1 MTAYSTAFIS
11 SGILPMIQLIVPLW
25 CLVEL
30 GMSATMIGIAAGA
43 RSLLAAFFSIHSGAL
58 LDRIGVRRVMVFC
71 TVVSIALTLVY
82 PLVPIITSVIA
93 IQLAMIV
100 LLQLVTGF
108 LHTIGWIGSQ
118 TQIGQLSKGSPK
130 HMGRFTAVTNLALF
144 FTPPLAGWAWDFGQS
159 TNYGGAWLAFI
170 VIALCNVLL
179 WVSVALMP
187 IPKSVSVPTSFPL
200 LRSLSPSLID
210 YKQAFHLFLTPTVAF
225 VVVAS
230 FLINGLI
237 QVRMNFM
244 SLYMESVGYEGRII
258 GLMMGLAFLIAG
270 ITALP
275 TERAKRYMAPHW
287 IVLLMIILTALGN
300 GLVPLFEGISGLTFS
315 TILFGG
321 GVGLG
326 MAYVLML
333 LSRSVPISQFGLS
346 VGLRTTGNRV
356 GATIVPPIA
365 GLAIDFA
372 GGDIGVGFYVMS
384 IIFSLGALG
393 IGILAIRS
401 KNLKYTFL

>member
-1 MTAYSTAFIS
+1 
-11 SGILPMIQLIVPLW
+11 
-25 CLVEL
+25 
-30 GMSATMIGIAAGA
+30 
-43 RSLLAAFFSIHSGAL
+43 
-58 LDRIGVRRVMVFC
+58 
-71 TVVSIALTLVY
+71 
-82 PLVPIITSVIA
+82 
-93 IQLAMIV
+93 
-100 LLQLVTGF
+100 
-108 LHTIGWIGSQ
+108 
-118 TQIGQLSKGSPK
+118 
-130 HMGRFTAVTNLALF
+130 
-144 FTPPLAGWAWDFGQS
+144 
-159 TNYGGAWLAFI
+159 
-170 VIALCNVLL
+170 
-179 WVSVALMP
+179 
-187 IPKSVSVPTSFPL
+187 
-200 LRSLSPSLID
+200 
-210 YKQAFHLFLTPTVAF
+210 
-225 VVVAS
+225 
-230 FLINGLI
+230 
-237 QVRMNFM
+237 M

-275 TERAKRYMAPHW
+275 TEKAKRYMAPHW
-287 IVLLMIILTALGN
+287 IVLLMIFLTALGN

-401 KNLKYTFL
+401 KNLKYTFLEE